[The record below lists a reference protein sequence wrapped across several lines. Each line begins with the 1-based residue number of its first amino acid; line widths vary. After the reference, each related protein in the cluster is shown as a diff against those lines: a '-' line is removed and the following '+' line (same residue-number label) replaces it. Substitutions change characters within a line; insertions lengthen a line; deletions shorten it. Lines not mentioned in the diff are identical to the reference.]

1 MHQEQEY
8 SFLQRRIIM
17 YKIIGSIL
25 IVGGGIYV
33 AYKTDLLKKT
43 KEKFN
48 KDGSGLKKSFM
59 EGYHQ
64 IVNSET

>member
-1 MHQEQEY
+1 
-8 SFLQRRIIM
+8 M

-43 KEKFN
+43 KDKFN
-48 KDGSGLKKSFM
+48 KEGSGLKKSFM

>member
-1 MHQEQEY
+1 
-8 SFLQRRIIM
+8 M
-17 YKIIGSIL
+17 YKIIGGIL

-43 KEKFN
+43 KEEFN
-48 KDGSGLKKSFM
+48 KSGAGLKKSFM
-59 EGYHQ
+59 EGYRQ

>member
-1 MHQEQEY
+1 
-8 SFLQRRIIM
+8 M
-17 YKIIGSIL
+17 YKIIGGIL
-25 IVGGGIYV
+25 IAGGGIYV
-33 AYKTDLLKKT
+33 AYKTDILKKT

-48 KDGSGLKKSFM
+48 TCGEGLKKSFM